1 MASPLNREREDARN
15 ASKVLTD
22 LVKEPLKSGEE
33 EKVTEIESEKE
44 NKKQKQGCF
53 PKYSLLRD

>member
-1 MASPLNREREDARN
+1 
-15 ASKVLTD
+15 VLTD

-33 EKVTEIESEKE
+33 EKVTEIESEKA

-53 PKYSLLRD
+53 PKYSLLRDSEKTFA